1 MTDAEELALL
11 EQLEREIRASAEAA
25 YEELTQRVINGE
37 PPQKVLKEIN
47 ERVIGEH
54 KAAFAAALSEV
65 LERSVGSQEAGNWP
79 IGDITLSERLHANAK
94 ATALTTA
101 EVIRQHVAAFDQ
113 AKTLAMQLYEGYDF
127 NPTELL
133 NPARP
138 SKVLP
143 KYLKRAMKDPGV
155 RSSIVR
161 TLSRI
166 QASTLRT
173 PALRAAYLQAIDD
186 AARGAGAE
194 RLKKQLWVAY
204 QEKMRYTANRIATTE
219 LHSAYETKKAQGIMA
234 DEQLKWVQVKMSAYH
249 PKTDLC
255 DYFSSVNAYG
265 KGPGVYPKGK
275 APKPTYHPFCRC
287 VIVQRFDLD
296 QEDETKRNAAA
307 ESSYLQSLDDKVSAR
322 IQRELA
328 RAHDSKNPYRVRPLS
343 EIVPSVASAKLA
355 SEIVAVA
362 TVLPPVSVDRFVP
375 SKTPKEAA
383 KWMME
388 NDVVDFA
395 DFGKIRNMD
404 LINDWNQALYNTV
417 KEFPELRK
425 NQKFTGSI
433 QAQYARYYEFAIDRY
448 KLQLQKA
455 GVNPT
460 DEQVKEWYFQYT
472 KRKKVKPNN
481 WAHSWTQNDVHGIA
495 LNEIA
500 AAKGDKFINDIIRNV
515 DNNYHPIGCESL
527 KSVVDH
533 EMGHQ
538 LDALL
543 DLRGSQ
549 EIRSIMN
556 GIDIPKEVSEYATK
570 NTGEFIA
577 ECWAEYR
584 NNPYPRKI
592 ATEVGELIKRKY
604 ADIAGK

>member
-1 MTDAEELALL
+1 
-11 EQLEREIRASAEAA
+11 
-25 YEELTQRVINGE
+25 
-37 PPQKVLKEIN
+37 
-47 ERVIGEH
+47 
-54 KAAFAAALSEV
+54 
-65 LERSVGSQEAGNWP
+65 
-79 IGDITLSERLHANAK
+79 
-94 ATALTTA
+94 
-101 EVIRQHVAAFDQ
+101 
-113 AKTLAMQLYEGYDF
+113 
-127 NPTELL
+127 
-133 NPARP
+133 
-138 SKVLP
+138 
-143 KYLKRAMKDPGV
+143 
-155 RSSIVR
+155 
-161 TLSRI
+161 
-166 QASTLRT
+166 
-173 PALRAAYLQAIDD
+173 
-186 AARGAGAE
+186 
-194 RLKKQLWVAY
+194 
-204 QEKMRYTANRIATTE
+204 
-219 LHSAYETKKAQGIMA
+219 
-234 DEQLKWVQVKMSAYH
+234 MSAYH

-255 DYFSSVNAYG
+255 DYFSSVNSYG

-296 QEDETKRNAAA
+296 QEEETKRNDSA
-307 ESSYLQSLDDKVSAR
+307 ESSYLHSLDDNVSAR

-328 RAHDSKNPYRVRPLS
+328 RAHDSKNPYRVMSLS
-343 EIVPSVASAKLA
+343 EIVSSGASAKLA
-355 SEIVAVA
+355 SESVAVA
-362 TVLPPVSVDRFVP
+362 PVLPPVSVDRFVP

-383 KWMME
+383 KWMID

-404 LINDWNQALYNTV
+404 IINDWNQTLYNTV

-433 QAQYARYYEFAIDRY
+433 QAQYDRYYGFSIERY
-448 KLQLQKA
+448 KLKLNKA
-455 GVNPT
+455 GYNPT
-460 DEQVKEWYFQYT
+460 DEQVNVWYWKHT
-472 KRKKVKPNN
+472 KRMRVKPNN
-481 WAHSWTQNDVHGIA
+481 WAHSWTQDDVHGIA

-500 AAKGDKFINDIIRNV
+500 AAKGKTFLDDIKRNV
-515 DNNYHPIGCESL
+515 DTNYHPIGCDTL
-527 KSVVDH
+527 KSLVDH

-556 GIDIPKEVSEYATK
+556 GIDITKEVSGYAKK

-604 ADIAGK
+604 AAIAGQ